1 MNSRNDIV
9 DDDFE
14 RQSSMDQNEELRLET
29 LKSQDLKGLAKA
41 LNLCCGC
48 YSNVQVEIAM
58 FKKIYE
64 PNEKI
69 QALVNFGS

>member
-29 LKSQDLKGLAKA
+29 LKS
-41 LNLCCGC
+41 
-48 YSNVQVEIAM
+48 
-58 FKKIYE
+58 
-64 PNEKI
+64 
-69 QALVNFGS
+69 